1 MLIQDIIDLAKHSEL
16 NGTSIKDNTPVIVLF
31 MNAAMLELHK
41 RFPLKIEEQLITL
54 VEGTTDYELA
64 SNFLYPLE
72 AYGEVLE
79 STPNALPPK
88 VPMNEEDDPKSIF
101 FPNHRQ
107 VQVPLNSEGALIS
120 LVYAAKPPR
129 YDENDLNLELDLP
142 ETLIEP
148 LMQYMAYKAH
158 SGISSGVQDENNVH
172 YLRFNQSCE
181 KARELGVAYPLDSW
195 AMTNRLSDR
204 GFP

>member
-1 MLIQDIIDLAKHSEL
+1 VIIQDVLDLAKYSEL
-16 NGTSIKDNTPVIVLF
+16 SGVAIKDNTPAIVLF

-41 RFPLKIEEQLITL
+41 RFPLKVEEHVIPLI
-54 VEGTTDYELA
+54 EGTTTYTLPT
-64 SNFLYPLE
+64 NFLYPLE
-72 AYGEVLE
+72 AYGEVSE
-79 STPNALPPK
+79 ATPYAMPPRI
-88 VPMNEEDDPKSIF
+88 PINEEADISSIF
-101 FPNHRQ
+101 FPNHTQ
-107 VQVPLNSEGALIS
+107 VQVPLSNDGAFIS

-129 YDENDLNLELDLP
+129 YDENDVALELDLP

-148 LMQYMAYKAH
+148 LMQYMGYKAH

-172 YLRFNQSCE
+172 YQRFDRSCK

-195 AMTNRLSDR
+195 SMTNRLLDR